1 LITDHR
7 ASRMLLTA
15 LFSAGLFYC
24 GVVISSGRFDMGI
37 GASMVVGLLL
47 VCLSLFMKPPTRK
60 GLVLLALVEIAFVL
74 VMSALGLLSEVVLM
88 AAAEIVIY
96 AMTMS
101 EAKFPLTKRA
111 LATGIVVGVV
121 MTFLGVYLM
130 LKLGVV
136 YFIGAEMMGA
146 IILSTHGKYTKEEN
160 TIVVAIANG
169 SSMICA
175 GILITLPGL
184 VIYEL
189 QFKPPLEPSI
199 APALITLPFIAF
211 LIGTSAL
218 FGLILLVPFKSHFD
232 KQPWPQLRP
241 QAECIISM
249 GADKT
254 AKKNV
259 LVGLGGSASYVGAT
273 KIVEQATGA
282 ALGSIPSAFKGLV
295 PATGLIPDWIGLSN
309 SPLIAAIGFFV
320 GWKRALVLLLGST
333 ISLTIW
339 LVFELAPYEGIGA
352 HLQRPEILYLVFGV
366 FAAVIVS
373 EVTSARRK
381 KATIQEPRS
390 TVKDE
395 QASETRAVSE
405 EPPTEMPSKTAEVP
419 KLVRLKRELM
429 SVDMI
434 RHDIREIA
442 ANPQGFLKSRRGQVP
457 PWIAVVSML
466 MFMAIGIVFFWVI
479 TPFAGLQIHWALSVL
494 GPPVALLSVYFTARA
509 ISETGMLA
517 GYISDVMAIP
527 AILLFRVSFAAITTF
542 MTMVGAFQDAAIAF
556 LVHLKLGTYTGVK
569 GMDIFKAMSVAAILG
584 TSVGSFIIFG
594 VYKIYGFGGTEFPC
608 PIAQLFVI
616 LVTSLMGL
624 GNLQLPYVDRLVQL
638 HPALAHPVLAFIYVL
653 MFGLFGYL
661 LSRQLLKVGLS
672 PISLAVG
679 LLIPPATTAT
689 MMIGAFI
696 DYRTKKHQ
704 QLSWETDTM
713 QTTTQSPEYDRTS
726 RLLSGVVSG
735 EAIVIAVWALG
746 SAILLFI

>member
-1 LITDHR
+1 MIADHR
-7 ASRMLLTA
+7 NTRMLLTA
-15 LFSAGLFYC
+15 LFSAGLFHC
-24 GVVISSGRFDMGI
+24 GLVISSGRFDIGI
-37 GASMVVGLLL
+37 GASIVVGLLL
-47 VCLSLFMKPPTRK
+47 VCLSLFIGPPTSK
-60 GLVLLALVEIAFVL
+60 VLISLAVVGLAFFLVAFI
-74 VMSALGLLSEVVLM
+74 LGSLSEVVLI

-96 AMTMS
+96 LMAMS
-101 EAKFPLTKRA
+101 ESKFPLTKRA
-111 LATGIVVGVV
+111 LATGIVVGVI

-146 IILSTHGKYTKEEN
+146 IILSTRGKYTKEEN

-175 GILITLPGL
+175 GILITLPAL
-184 VIYEL
+184 VIYET

-199 APALITLPFIAF
+199 APALLTLPFIAF

-218 FGLILLVPFKSHFD
+218 FGIMLLVPFKSHFE

-241 QAECIISM
+241 QAEIIISM
-249 GADKT
+249 GANKT
-254 AKKNV
+254 AKKDV

-282 ALGSIPSAFKGLV
+282 ALGSVPSAFKVLV
-295 PATGLIPDWIGLSN
+295 PATGSIPDWIGLSN

-339 LVFELAPYEGIGA
+339 LVLEFAPYEGIGA

-373 EVTSARRK
+373 GITSARQK
-381 KATIQEPRS
+381 KTATQEPRS
-390 TVKDE
+390 TVKDG
-395 QASETRAVSE
+395 QASETRTVSE
-405 EPPTEMPSKTAEVP
+405 EMPTETPSKPVEVP
-419 KLVRLKRELM
+419 KLVRLKKELM
-429 SVDMI
+429 SVDTI
-434 RHDIREIA
+434 LQDIREIA
-442 ANPQGFLKSRRGQVP
+442 ADPQGFLKSRRGQVP

-466 MFMAIGIVFFWVI
+466 MFMAVGIVFFWVI
-479 TPFAGLQIHWALSVL
+479 TPFAGLQIHWALTML

-527 AILLFRVSFAAITTF
+527 AILFFRVSFAAITTF
-542 MTMVGAFQDAAIAF
+542 MTMIGAFQDAAIAF
-556 LVHLKLGTYTGVK
+556 LVHLKLGTFTGVR
-569 GMDIFKAMSVAAILG
+569 GRDIFKAISVAAILG

-638 HPALAHPVLAFIYVL
+638 HPALANPVLAFIYVL
-653 MFGLFGYL
+653 VFAMFGYL

-672 PISLAVG
+672 PITLAVG

-689 MMIGAFI
+689 MMIGALI
-696 DYRTKKHQ
+696 DYKAKKRQ
-704 QLSWETDTM
+704 QESGKADAM
-713 QTTTQSPEYDRTS
+713 QMTTQSPEYDKTS

-735 EAIVIAVWALG
+735 EAIVIAVWALS
-746 SAILLFI
+746 SAMLLFI